1 MSIGQPLSRADGRAK
16 VTGAAR
22 YTADQHVPNL
32 LHAVL
37 VTATIPAGRVS
48 AIETDDALGERGVV
62 RVLTAKDMP
71 RFNTTDQT
79 PMAQSFQ
86 PMQGDEIRHEG
97 QPVAIVL
104 AETLEAAEAG
114 ARLVF
119 VRYEAT
125 EARVPAPSDWAA
137 IDKASAEPRKS
148 GFLYFEPEFSKGDAE
163 AGLSAADKRVEEVYI
178 QPTRH
183 HNAMEPSATI
193 ASWNGDSLML
203 YDASQHVYG
212 LQKVLSGI
220 LDVPAEKIRAVAEYT
235 GGGFGMKG
243 WIWPHQILAAA
254 ASRVVGRPVKLVLS
268 RANLYSTLGHQP
280 RIAHKMKLGADSQG
294 KLTAIDHDVVS
305 VTNTTD
311 DFVEFATEAS
321 KGLYATSAM
330 HLRQRVERANITL
343 PTALRAPVE
352 GPGLWALE
360 SAMDELAH
368 ALQMDPLDLRLANY
382 AEKDPATDMP
392 WSSKKLREAYEEGAE
407 LFGWR
412 ERSREP
418 QRDGDWLIGQGMAS
432 CTMGTFRNPS
442 KAEVRLRADGTITI
456 ASGFQEIGTGTR
468 TIFPQIAASVLGV
481 SPDQITC
488 LMGDTL
494 LPEAGPT
501 YGSSSTMGVGSAVL
515 RASEDVRSK
524 LARLANLPGD
534 EVEMADGRIRR
545 KGGNEGAAIADVMR
559 EAGTSEIVGVGS
571 FQPEKPG
578 EQKFAMKTFGAIFV
592 EVGVDPD
599 LGLLR
604 FRRVVGSYS
613 AGRIINPR
621 TARSQ
626 MTGGIIWGW
635 GMAAME
641 QSVHEPVL
649 GRFLSKNLAGVAI
662 PVNAD
667 IPSDITIHFVDE
679 VDMHASPIGGKGI
692 GELGATG
699 VAAGVANAV
708 FHATG
713 KRIRD
718 LPITPDKLVS
728 AR

>member
-1 MSIGQPLSRADGRAK
+1 MSIGQSLSRADGRAK

-37 VTATIPAGRVS
+37 VTATIPAGRVL
-48 AIETDDALGERGVV
+48 AIETDDALAERGVV
-62 RVLTAKDMP
+62 RVLTDKDMP
-71 RFNTTDQT
+71 RFNTADQT

-86 PMQGDEIRHEG
+86 PMQGDEIKHEG

-114 ARLVF
+114 ARLVS
-119 VRYEAT
+119 VRYEPM
-125 EARVPAPSDWAA
+125 EARVPAASDWAA
-137 IDKASAEPRKS
+137 IDKASVTPRKS

-163 AGLSAADKRVEEVYI
+163 AGLGAADKRVEEVYL

-183 HNAMEPSATI
+183 HNAMEPSATT
-193 ASWNGDSLML
+193 ASWNGDNVML

-220 LDVPAEKIRAVAEYT
+220 LNVPAEKIRVVAEYT
-235 GGGFGMKG
+235 GGGFGVKG

-254 ASRVVGRPVKLVLS
+254 ASRIAGRPVKLVLS

-280 RIAHKMKLGADSQG
+280 RIAHEMKLGADSEG
-294 KLTAIDHDVVS
+294 KLTAIAHDVVS

-321 KGLYATSAM
+321 KGLYATPAM
-330 HLRQRVERANITL
+330 RLRQRVERANITL

-382 AEKDPATDMP
+382 AEKEPSTDQP
-392 WSSKKLREAYEEGAE
+392 WSSKKLREAYEEGAK

-412 ERSREP
+412 QRLREP
-418 QRDGDWLIGQGMAS
+418 KRDGDWLIGQGMAS
-432 CTMGTFRNPS
+432 CTMGAFRNPS
-442 KAEVRLRADGTITI
+442 KAEVRLRADGTIVV

-481 SPDQITC
+481 SPEQITC
-488 LMGDTL
+488 LMGDTQ

-501 YGSSSTMGVGSAVL
+501 YGSSSTMGVGAAVL
-515 RASEDVRSK
+515 QASEDVRSK
-524 LARLANLPGD
+524 LARLANLPAG
-534 EVEMADGRIRR
+534 EVEMSDGRIRR
-545 KGGNEGAAIADVMR
+545 KGGSEGATIADVMR
-559 EAGTSEIVGVGS
+559 EAGTSEIVGSGS
-571 FQPEKPG
+571 FDPKKHG
-578 EQKFAMKTFGAIFV
+578 EGFAMKTFGAVFV

-604 FRRVVGSYS
+604 LRRVVGSYS
-613 AGRIINPR
+613 AGRIVNPR

-641 QSVHEPVL
+641 QSVHEPAL

-679 VDMHASPIGGKGI
+679 VDTHASPIGGKGI

-699 VAAGVANAV
+699 VAAAVANAV

-713 KRIRD
+713 KRIRE

-728 AR
+728 A